1 MAQSFDAF
9 AYFDHLRSGWRVI
22 AVTCVT
28 AIAVALGISL
38 LLTKKY
44 TATARILISPPG
56 GSDPRT
62 SMSVSPVY
70 LDSLRTY
77 ELFASSD
84 DLFQQAV
91 NRFGLRRVAG
101 DQPIDRLK
109 RSILKVSIPR
119 NTRILEISATL
130 PDARKAQELALYV
143 AQETVDLNRSSNLEG
158 DRELT
163 AEAEKRLSEV
173 RERRDQTERAWEE
186 ALRMGPVDSL
196 TNRIEGMEELHQ
208 KLQQDLL
215 VQETNI
221 AEYEDRQ
228 KGLATAGAASRP
240 AEAASQ
246 SEELHA
252 ARIRADRLRAQIR
265 ASREEI
271 QRQERILGRRSA
283 ARDRL
288 DDERESAQVAFNAA
302 NRQVQEARAAV
313 GYRGERLKIVDRGVV
328 PESPSSPNIPL
339 NTMAAMGIG
348 LIGSLLFLTLQ
359 FGYRQRQSDPF
370 REPLHM
376 SHRND

>member
-9 AYFDHLRSGWRVI
+9 AYFDHLRSGWRAI

-28 AIAVALGISL
+28 ALAVALGISL

-173 RERRDQTERAWEE
+173 RERRDRTERAWEE
-186 ALRMGPVDSL
+186 ALRLGPVDSL
-196 TNRIEGMEELHQ
+196 ANRIEGMEELHQ

-215 VQETNI
+215 VQERNI

-359 FGYRQRQSDPF
+359 FGYRQRQFDPF